1 MIATIIADL
10 FMIGLIL
17 GILIT
22 GIFIYLNSRDAKEQN
37 RSLFDQYRRARKYAE
52 AIQYRRERQL
62 AKKVK
67 QLKIKPKQT
76 ETEPVLDHSE
86 IMAPHKATAR
96 R

>member
-10 FMIGLIL
+10 FMIGLVL
-17 GILIT
+17 GIIVT

-52 AIQYRRERQL
+52 AIQNRRERQL

-67 QLKIKPKQT
+67 QLKVKPRNI
-76 ETEPVLDHSE
+76 EPEPELDHSE
-86 IMAPHKATAR
+86 TMAPHKATAR